1 LRLDNL
7 DEIVDPLVLLR
18 GQAYPQEGRVTALEQ
33 AGAKA
38 WTAEVEG
45 TNLYDVHFK
54 LDSEGDFSCT
64 CTCPYDWGPVCKH
77 VIAVLFAIEE
87 AYPEAFSGEAIQTP
101 QSKSDEV
108 RAILESMPR
117 ETLVNILVGL
127 AEDDRA
133 ISLDIR
139 ARFGE
144 GAHDKAVYL
153 RMAREA
159 LRLGQDRHGF
169 IDYWGASRAYHGL
182 DSLLSRAGTL
192 LREGRSDRAVPIAQ
206 AVLEMTAKGYENA
219 DDSMGALG
227 GDCIDI
233 ALNILREASVYI
245 GEEPRCVLFDY
256 CLALDPIDPYCD
268 FGWGWDLAGIAAVS
282 IASPEERSRC
292 FALLDAMAE
301 RRADEG
307 TGLRYHIADHD
318 RETAALIKL
327 SVVERED
334 GKAATLHFVQDHI
347 HLHTFRQR
355 LIQHHLGRE
364 DISEVKRLCTDWLEE
379 HSAARS
385 TYCRYYL
392 DTLREVAQREQDTPE
407 ILRLARVLLLDT
419 GDFKYYDLL
428 KETLPDPDWDEA
440 LESLVD
446 DLKET
451 SRAHI
456 TLPEIYAR
464 EGMWERLLEQAL
476 QAGESLL
483 ERYRQSLEPRFP
495 EEISKAYEGIVYTML
510 KHTSDRGTYEHA
522 AEYLHHMAAM
532 GYGERVEEIID
543 DLTSTHRRRRAMIEE
558 LNKVR
563 PSVSSL
569 DGN

>member
-1 LRLDNL
+1 MRLDNL
-7 DEIVDPLVLLR
+7 DEIVDSLVLLR
-18 GQAYPQEGRVTALEQ
+18 GQAYHQEGRVATLEQ
-33 AGAKA
+33 ADARV

-45 TNLYDVHFK
+45 TDLYEVHFK

-87 AYPEAFSGEAIQTP
+87 TYPEAFSGEAIQP
-101 QSKSDEV
+101 RQSKSDEV
-108 RAILESMPR
+108 RAILESMR
-117 ETLVNILVGL
+117 HETLVNILVGL

-144 GAHDKAVYL
+144 GAPDKAVYL

-159 LRLGQDRHGF
+159 LRLGQDRYGF

-206 AVLEMTAKGYENA
+206 AVLEMTAKVYENA

-227 GDCIDI
+227 ECIGI

-245 GEEPRCVLFDY
+245 GEEPRCELFDY
-256 CLALDPIDPYCD
+256 CLALAPLAPYCD
-268 FGWGWDLAGIAAVS
+268 FGWGWDLAGIAADS
-282 IASPEERSRC
+282 IAGPEERSRC

-307 TGLRYHIADHD
+307 AGMHYPIDDHD
-318 RETAALIKL
+318 REMAALIKL

-334 GKAATLHFVQDHI
+334 GEEAALHFIQDHI

-355 LIQHHLGRE
+355 LIKHHLGRE
-364 DISEVKRLCTDWLEE
+364 DISEVKRLCMDWLEE

-385 TYCRYYL
+385 TYRRYYL
-392 DTLREVAQREQDTPE
+392 DTLIEVAQREKDTPE
-407 ILRLARVLLLDT
+407 ILHLARALLLDT
-419 GDFKYYDLL
+419 GDLKYYDLL
-428 KETLPDPDWDEA
+428 KETLPGPDWNEA

-451 SRAHI
+451 SRVHI

-464 EGMWERLLEQAL
+464 EGMWERLLKQAL

-483 ERYRQSLEPRFP
+483 ERYRQALEPRFP

-522 AEYLHHMAAM
+522 AEYLHRMVAM

-563 PSVSSL
+563 PSFSSL

>member
-1 LRLDNL
+1 MRLDNL

-18 GQAYPQEGRVTALEQ
+18 GQAYHQEGRVTALEQ
-33 AGAKA
+33 AGEKM

-45 TNLYDVHFK
+45 TDLYDVHFK

-64 CTCPYDWGPVCKH
+64 CTCPYDWGPICKH

-108 RAILESMPR
+108 RAILESMPH

-144 GAHDKAVYL
+144 GAPDKAVYL

-159 LRLGQDRHGF
+159 LRLGQDRYGF

-206 AVLEMTAKGYENA
+206 AVLETTANVYENA

-227 GDCIDI
+227 DCIGT

-245 GEEPRCVLFDY
+245 GEEPRCELFDY
-256 CLALDPIDPYCD
+256 CLALAPIDPYCD
-268 FGWGWDLAGIAAVS
+268 FGWGWDLAGIAADS
-282 IASPEERSRC
+282 IAGPEERSRC

-301 RRADEG
+301 RRDDDG
-307 TGLRYHIADHD
+307 TGLSYPIADQD
-318 RETAALIKL
+318 LETAALIKL

-334 GKAATLHFVQDHI
+334 GEEAALHFIQDHI

-355 LIQHHLGRE
+355 LIQHHLGRG

-385 TYCRYYL
+385 TYRRYYL
-392 DTLREVAQREQDTPE
+392 DTLIEVAQREKDTPE
-407 ILRLARVLLLDT
+407 VLRLARALLLDT
-419 GDFKYYDLL
+419 GDLKYYDLL
-428 KETLPDPDWDEA
+428 KETLPGQEWPEA
-440 LESLVD
+440 LEALIA
-446 DLKET
+446 DLETT
-451 SRAHI
+451 SRGWSV
-456 TLPEIYAR
+456 LPEIYAR
-464 EGMWERLLEQAL
+464 EGMWKRLLESAL
-476 QAGESLL
+476 QAGESMLK
-483 ERYRQSLEPRFP
+483 RYRDMLEPRFP
-495 EEISKAYEGIVYTML
+495 EQVCKTYEGIVYTML
-510 KHTSDRGTYEHA
+510 KRTSDRGTYEHA
-522 AEYLHHMAAM
+522 AEYLHRMAAM

>member
-1 LRLDNL
+1 MRLDNL
-7 DEIVDPLVLLR
+7 DEIVDPLVMLR
-18 GQAYPQEGRVTALEQ
+18 GQAYHQDGRVTALEQ
-33 AGAKA
+33 AGEKT

-45 TNLYDVHFK
+45 TDLYDVHFK
-54 LDSEGDFSCT
+54 LDSEGDLSCK
-64 CTCPYDWGPVCKH
+64 CTCPYDWGLVCKH

-101 QSKSDEV
+101 QSKLDEV
-108 RAILESMPR
+108 REILESMPH

-144 GAHDKAVYL
+144 GAPDKAVYL

-159 LRLGQDRHGF
+159 LRLGQDQYGF

-192 LREGRSDRAVPIAQ
+192 FREGRSDRAVPIAQ
-206 AVLEMTAKGYENA
+206 SVLEMTAKVYENA

-227 GDCIDI
+227 DCIGT
-233 ALNILREASVYI
+233 ALNILREASVHI
-245 GEEPRCVLFDY
+245 GEEQRLELFDY
-256 CLALDPIDPYCD
+256 CLALAPIDPYCD
-268 FGWGWDLAGIAAVS
+268 FKWGWELAGIAADS

-334 GKAATLHFVQDHI
+334 GEEAALHFIRDHI

-355 LIQHHLGRE
+355 LIKHHLGRE
-364 DISEVKRLCTDWLEE
+364 DMSEVKRLCTEWLEE

-385 TYCRYYL
+385 TYRRYYL
-392 DTLREVAQREQDTPE
+392 DTLLEVAQREKDTVE
-407 ILRLARVLLLDT
+407 VLHLARALLLDT
-419 GDFKYYDLL
+419 GDLKYYDLF
-428 KETLPDPDWDEA
+428 KETLPGQEWPEA
-440 LESLVD
+440 LDALIA
-446 DLKET
+446 DLETT
-451 SRAHI
+451 SRGWSV
-456 TLPEIYAR
+456 LPEIYAR
-464 EGMWERLLEQAL
+464 EGMWKRLLKSAL
-476 QAGESLL
+476 QAGEPLL
-483 ERYRQSLEPRFP
+483 KRYRQVLEPRFP

-510 KHTSDRGTYEHA
+510 KRTSDRGTYEHA
-522 AEYLHHMAAM
+522 AEYLHRMAAM

-563 PSVSSL
+563 PSVSFL